1 MLFQFFFIYRR
12 KYSFFEKGIK
22 EEVSCFVVE
31 DFFDGFKSN
40 NSNLNQIIQKEVKV
54 FAVNSI
60 LTIRSNIYKKMFDLL
75 LS

>member
-1 MLFQFFFIYRR
+1 MLFQIFLYIEESIVFL
-12 KYSFFEKGIK
+12 KK
-22 EEVSCFVVE
+22 ESKKTYFFVVE

-60 LTIRSNIYKKMFDLL
+60 LTKRSNIYKKMFNLL